1 MFSESAVDK
10 LYFIIPPTAASASFR
25 QAYMSPEQVEGE
37 GLMLYSPKVD
47 TWGLGVIA
55 FEMLHD
61 TMPFRLRWLNSLMSR

>member
-1 MFSESAVDK
+1 
-10 LYFIIPPTAASASFR
+10 
-25 QAYMSPEQVEGE
+25 MSPEQVEGE